1 MLEEPEA
8 QALPH
13 VRALDDTGNIRGDER
28 PVVRERHH
36 TEVRLERREGVIGD
50 LRASGGND
58 GEQRALARVRLA
70 QEPDVGDQFEHQL
83 ELSFLAVLARL
94 PFARAAMRR
103 SGEARVAAA
112 AAPTLRHEQ
121 GVAAR
126 EHLADELTGRGVAHL
141 GAGWDREVEVGPRLA
156 GHVLALAVL
165 PPLGLPLGAIAII
178 QERRE
183 VHVGA
188 HEDTTARSALPAVG
202 PAFGDELFAAEGA
215 GSGATGATDHV
226 HYCPIYEHQGERGT
240 RNAERGTDP
249 RAPRAV

>member
-8 QALPH
+8 QPLPH

-50 LRASGGND
+50 LRASSGND

-112 AAPTLRHEQ
+112 AAPALRHEQ
-121 GVAAR
+121 GVPAR
-126 EHLADELTGRGVAHL
+126 EHLADELTGR
-141 GAGWDREVEVGPRLA
+141 
-156 GHVLALAVL
+156 
-165 PPLGLPLGAIAII
+165 
-178 QERRE
+178 
-183 VHVGA
+183 VGA

-226 HYCPIYEHQGERGT
+226 HHCPIYEHSRSGCGV
-240 RNAERGTDP
+240 RNAECGVDRE
-249 RAPRAV
+249 AWRAVRMDDTVIATIWPASRWSDEMRSL